1 VSANRPPWVETNP
14 DRASRRLDQWLWF
27 ARFAKSRSLA
37 ARLCADGVVVVN
49 GVAAAKANH
58 ALKIGDIVIVPQGP
72 WRRTVRVLGLG
83 ARRGPA
89 IEAQGLFRETGA
101 VRRADVAPAWV
112 PLLLVDDD
120 G

>member
-1 VSANRPPWVETNP
+1 MSGRADTAAEK
-14 DRASRRLDQWLWF
+14 ASRRLDQWLWF

-37 ARLCADGVVVVN
+37 ARLCADGAIVVN
-49 GVAAAKANH
+49 GVMVAKANH
-58 ALKIGDIVIVPQGP
+58 AVKPGDIVTVPQGP
-72 WRRTVRVLGLG
+72 WQRTVEVLALG